1 VGFLIPSRQ
10 AGLAQRHSA
19 FVATVKLLSR
29 VRSVQALLLGEQ
41 TSQFQPQRFECNSL
55 VLENLLFGREPV
67 AVPSAFG
74 FIFHLTRAGD
84 PDLS

>member
-1 VGFLIPSRQ
+1 
-10 AGLAQRHSA
+10 
-19 FVATVKLLSR
+19 
-29 VRSVQALLLGEQ
+29 
-41 TSQFQPQRFECNSL
+41 